1 MRKLPIAWHLHMLS
15 GVTLIGVWLC
25 FYANGLKHQTLSPNA
40 ITKRY
45 QQTLLLMG
53 ATRPAGIKAKVH
65 TPNKGSQAALITRLS
80 VRAFAFMPDAGR
92 VAAIRGSVWG
102 FYHTTTTY
110 TPSILHLTQ
119 TRCNSLT
126 INALL
131 SVRYYKFNLHA
142 TYTPYILPH
151 GTNTR
156 GRYHGIGEQKRLLLR
171 QIVLRPCGV
180 KRAAYVQTD
189 CATAGWCV

>member
-40 ITKRY
+40 TSN
-45 QQTLLLMG
+45 G
-53 ATRPAGIKAKVH
+53 
-65 TPNKGSQAALITRLS
+65 
-80 VRAFAFMPDAGR
+80 
-92 VAAIRGSVWG
+92 G

-131 SVRYYKFNLHA
+131 SVRYYKFYLHT
-142 TYTPYILPH
+142 TYTPYTSYILPH

-156 GRYHGIGEQKRLLLR
+156 GRYHRIGEQKRLLLR

-180 KRAAYVQTD
+180 KPAAYVQTD

>member
-1 MRKLPIAWHLHMLS
+1 MIDGHEMRFLIYGDMRKLPIAWHLHLLS
-15 GVTLIGVWLC
+15 GVTLIGVVMFLC
-25 FYANGLKHQTLSPNA
+25 ERAQTPNA
-40 ITKRY
+40 IIKRKS
-45 QQTLLLMG
+45 QTLPAN
-53 ATRPAGIKAKVH
+53 ATSNG
-65 TPNKGSQAALITRLS
+65 
-80 VRAFAFMPDAGR
+80 
-92 VAAIRGSVWG
+92 G

-131 SVRYYKFNLHA
+131 SVRYYKFYLHA

-156 GRYHGIGEQKRLLLR
+156 GRCHGIVKQKRLLLR
-171 QIVLRPCGV
+171 QIVLRPYGV
-180 KRAAYVQTD
+180 
-189 CATAGWCV
+189 